1 MLPAVVTVVK
11 DINTPRLPSLRGK
24 MLAKKSEIPV
34 WCIDD
39 IEIDSEKIGLQGS
52 PTWVKKIFSPPQR
65 TGGEIYEGEA
75 EEIVESFIKA
85 LQEDKIIP

>member
-1 MLPAVVTVVK
+1 
-11 DINTPRLPSLRGK
+11 
-24 MLAKKSEIPV
+24 MLARKSEIPV

-39 IEIDSEKIGLQGS
+39 IEIDSEKIGLKGS

-75 EEIVESFIKA
+75 EEIVDSFIKA
-85 LQEDKIIP
+85 LQENKIIP